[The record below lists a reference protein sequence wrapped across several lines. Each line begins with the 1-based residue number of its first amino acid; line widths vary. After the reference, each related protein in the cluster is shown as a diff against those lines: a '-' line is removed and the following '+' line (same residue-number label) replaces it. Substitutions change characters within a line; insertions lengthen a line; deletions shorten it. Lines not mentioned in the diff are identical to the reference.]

1 MVDCS
6 HANSGKDPAHQPVVA
21 AAVAAQIAA
30 GQRAICGVMLESNLL
45 GGAQDYQARPLVYGR
60 SITDPCLPWEE
71 TAPVL
76 DQLAAAVR
84 TRRAGA

>member
-1 MVDCS
+1 
-6 HANSGKDPAHQPVVA
+6 
-21 AAVAAQIAA
+21 
-30 GQRAICGVMLESNLL
+30 MLESNLL